1 MKITLICAGKLKKGY
16 LKEGIE
22 DYRKR
27 LTRFCTPEIR
37 EVDDEKTPQNASPA
51 EENEIRRKEGARILA
66 AIPRD
71 AYVITLEIAGQMLS
85 SEQLADKINELT
97 LSGVSSIAFVIGGS
111 LGLDQKVI
119 HRADAHLSFSP
130 MTFPHQLMRLVLLE
144 QIYRSFKIIRKEP
157 YHK

>member
-119 HRADAHLSFSP
+119 HRADVPLSFSP